1 LRLPSYTRSLLLFQ
15 MFNGC
20 NFTIALG
27 APMVLTA
34 RFLGAGESAI
44 GALIALTPFLATLQ
58 MFSTELAERWGY
70 RRLMV
75 TCWSGRAFMLLLVVP
90 LPFLTGRLSPGLL
103 VAGLFVPLFAF
114 NAIRGVAACAWFPW
128 IRELIPADRRGYFL
142 GLEQRVVHGSVLVTL
157 LLSGWFL
164 GTSPQGWRF
173 SALFAAAWGAGLA
186 SALVLTRIPDRMPEA
201 SRQRSSRSVRAR
213 LAAVKQVWA
222 HKPFRRV
229 TRFGALS
236 TFAQAA
242 IPGFL
247 VLYLRDELGWP
258 ERTILL
264 FGAGSTLGV
273 FMIAVLWGRWS
284 DRVGSRPLLRLVVAG
299 QMVLLSA
306 WVLFAT
312 GVLGAS
318 SLTVGPVY
326 ILTGV
331 LFASQAI
338 ALIRLFLSACPENET
353 TLGIMVYQVTA
364 CFFGGCAPVLWGFA
378 LRGLRRWAGA
388 EPGATSLPFAV
399 FFVVALVLLGA
410 AQLLLSRIPEPE
422 AMPTR
427 RLLVQ
432 VLWGWP
438 LRVLSGF
445 TAQDR

>member
-1 LRLPSYTRSLLLFQ
+1 
-15 MFNGC
+15 
-20 NFTIALG
+20 
-27 APMVLTA
+27 MVLTA

-75 TCWSGRAFMLLLVVP
+75 TCWTGRAFMLLLVVP
-90 LPFLTGRLSPGLL
+90 LPFLTVRLSPALL

-164 GTSPQGWRF
+164 GASPQGWRF
-173 SALFAAAWGAGLA
+173 SVLFAAAWAAGLA

-273 FMIAVLWGRWS
+273 FTIAVLWGRWS
-284 DRVGSRPLLRLVVAG
+284 DRVGSRPLLRLVVVG
-299 QMVLLSA
+299 QMVLLGGWS
-306 WVLFAT
+306 LFAT
-312 GVLGAS
+312 GVLRAS
-318 SLTVGPVY
+318 PLTVGPIY
-326 ILTGV
+326 ILTGI

-378 LRGLRRWAGA
+378 LRGLRRWASAG
-388 EPGATSLPFAV
+388 PGAASPPFAV
-399 FFVVALVLLGA
+399 FFLASLALLGA
-410 AQLLLSRIPEPE
+410 VQLLLSRIPEPE

-445 TAQDR
+445 TAQDQDR